1 MAVSEGGQDPAGK
14 LNLRRRKKLHLTE
27 GDPRA
32 TIDPPLCSIQY
43 QKVLTQSMG
52 TDKNRVQ
59 GMILVLLASMCWG
72 TTGTLQELA
81 PPGTPPLTVG
91 SARIFISAI
100 LLLGWCAWRDGG
112 LGFLRRTS
120 IPALLVS
127 VVGLVGFQFSFFT
140 ALKLTGVSVG
150 TMIAIGASP
159 MFAGALGSFVQ
170 REPLSARW
178 FLSTLVAMAGC
189 TLLVLGGSSGPMVLE
204 PRGIALSFTAAFCY
218 ALMGLGF
225 KMQGARLNDTQTI
238 AVATGA
244 ASFIALPVLLTLDS
258 SWMFSGA
265 GSAVAFS
272 LGFATMALPMSL
284 FSLGLRKIYL
294 RDAYTISLAEPLTAC
309 VLSALILGERLTPVS
324 IGGAALILCG
334 ILLLP
339 VREAAT
345 ETA

>member
-1 MAVSEGGQDPAGK
+1 
-14 LNLRRRKKLHLTE
+14 
-27 GDPRA
+27 
-32 TIDPPLCSIQY
+32 
-43 QKVLTQSMG
+43 
-52 TDKNRVQ
+52 
-59 GMILVLLASMCWG
+59 
-72 TTGTLQELA
+72 
-81 PPGTPPLTVG
+81 VG

-100 LLLGWCAWRDGG
+100 LLLAWCAWRDGG

-127 VVGLVGFQFSFFT
+127 VAGLVGFQFSFFT

-159 MFAGALGSFVQ
+159 MFAGVLGSFVQ

-189 TLLVLGGSSGPMVLE
+189 TLLVLGGSSRPMVLE